1 MRHKNLTECEQV
13 VMKTLWDAERE
24 LSLME
29 ITQRVN
35 EEHHRNWKPQTVSTF
50 LARLVKKSY
59 LESYRQ
65 GRVFFYRILVPQE
78 DYVGELAERFITF
91 WNRGSV
97 EAFLA
102 ALEKRRA
109 K

>member
-1 MRHKNLTECEQV
+1 MGLKNLTECEQLI
-13 VMKTLWDAERE
+13 MKTLWDGERE

-35 EEHHRNWKPQTVSTF
+35 DAYQKDWKPQTVSTF
-50 LARLVKKSY
+50 LARLVRKSY
-59 LESYRQ
+59 LESHRQ

-78 DYVGELAERFITF
+78 DYVGKMAEQFITF

-97 EAFLA
+97 EDFLA
-102 ALEKRRA
+102 TLERWRSK
-109 K
+109 